1 MRKFRW
7 LVIPVLL
14 LFTLA
19 CGLTSG
25 IQNIQK
31 SVSTQIPAILTSA
44 PTQEGLIET
53 AVEQQSNNPCS
64 GTPTAGGLGLAVD
77 KAKTVLLLTQQFTFT
92 DGNVNGQ
99 QAAIASL
106 TDAGAATFPA
116 IADGFSAAFIGDPC
130 NLSQIMVT
138 IPRTD
143 QQDTVDQGIGVSEI
157 LFSGVLPPDV
167 QLGFTTWMT
176 ENYGTVPVSGQ
187 QQTTIKTMQF
197 TLMRT
202 DTEMK
207 LEIDPA
213 S

>member
-1 MRKFRW
+1 MRKIRW

-44 PTQEGLIET
+44 PTEEGLIAT
-53 AVEQQSNNPCS
+53 AVEQQSSNPCS
-64 GTPTAGGLGLAVD
+64 GTPTAGGLGLSVD
-77 KAKTVLLLTQQFTFT
+77 TAKTVLLLTQQFTFT
-92 DGNVNGQ
+92 DGNVGGQ
-99 QAAIASL
+99 QAVIASL
-106 TDAGAATFPA
+106 TDAGATSFPA
-116 IADGFSAAFIGDPC
+116 IANGFSAAFIGDPC
-130 NLSQIMVT
+130 NLSQIVVT

-157 LFSGVLPPDV
+157 LFSGLLPADV
-167 QLGFTTWMT
+167 QLGFVTWMA
-176 ENYGTVPVSGQ
+176 ENYGSVPVSGQ
-187 QQTTIKTMQF
+187 QQTTFNTMQF

-202 DTEMK
+202 DTEME
-207 LEIDPA
+207 LTIDPA
-213 S
+213 T